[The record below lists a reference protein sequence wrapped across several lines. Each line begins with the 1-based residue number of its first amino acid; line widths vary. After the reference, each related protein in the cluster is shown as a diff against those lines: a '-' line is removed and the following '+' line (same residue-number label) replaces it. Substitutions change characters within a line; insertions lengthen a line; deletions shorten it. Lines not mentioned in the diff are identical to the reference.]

1 MEAALYGLSGRTTL
15 GPTVLTIGRAPDN
28 QLVINDS
35 QVSGHHAEIR
45 PEGQGYCILDLGSTN
60 HTFINEYQ
68 LISNTARSLNH
79 GDRIRFGKNVV
90 YTYEADGVIQLT
102 QTARVDPTVH
112 SYPIELYNPPAVLS
126 NQVQGREHLPLSQP
140 QKQGKQQ
147 GQANHQRSRSKKPG
161 TSNVQVRVARISA
174 ISAIVIAVI
183 TAILAPV
190 IIGRF
195 TNGGPTSTLSPI
207 PSIPRLHNSYTGFRT
222 VVRTSLDPGHYTS
235 TIPITF
241 SSIIE
246 DDQGQI
252 QSANMV
258 LANARYI
265 CQGSVNTSR
274 NLVLSCTK
282 VVDKYFHVLVNGHGS
297 QDSSQLSGTLSDS
310 DPQYPSFYQDSTWS
324 AQG

>member
-1 MEAALYGLSGRTTL
+1 M
-15 GPTVLTIGRAPDN
+15 
-28 QLVINDS
+28 
-35 QVSGHHAEIR
+35 
-45 PEGQGYCILDLGSTN
+45 
-60 HTFINEYQ
+60 
-68 LISNTARSLNH
+68 
-79 GDRIRFGKNVV
+79 

-112 SYPIELYNPPAVLS
+112 SYPTELYNPPAVLS

-147 GQANHQRSRSKKPG
+147 GQANHQHSRSKKPG
-161 TSNVQVRVARISA
+161 ITNVQVRVARISA

-207 PSIPRLHNSYTGFRT
+207 PSIPRLDKPYTGSYS
-222 VVRTSLDPGHYTS
+222 VVRTSLDPGQYTS
-235 TIPITF
+235 TASLMF

-252 QSANMV
+252 QSAKMV
-258 LANARYI
+258 LGSAEYI

-274 NLVLSCTK
+274 NLILTCTK
-282 VVDKYFHVLVNGHGS
+282 VGNQNVHEVVNGHVS
-297 QDSSQLSGTLSDS
+297 QDSGQLSGTLSAS
-310 DPQYPSFYQDSTWS
+310 DPQHPSFYWDATWS